1 MSGEGYHLKNVI
13 LGQGRRMF
21 MVTVGIVLN
30 AFAVAA
36 FCLPFN
42 ILVGGSTGMGRII
55 AHFTPLSV
63 STAVL
68 IANLILLLAALIFMG
83 KSYAV
88 SIVYGSIMYPVFLG
102 IFEKIPVVHHMVE
115 DPFVSTVC
123 GGILMGVGI
132 GLVIRNGAS
141 LGGSDVIPQIL
152 HKRKKLPI
160 TPVMYGLD
168 VAVLVCQGFLATPNE
183 IILGILLTLTYSVV
197 TDKVLLAGGG
207 QVQFMIF
214 SPKNP
219 EIRKALIEMGFG
231 VTLLHGK
238 TGYYEEEV
246 DVVITIL
253 SVRFMNKVKDRILSI
268 DDKAFMTI
276 GSVREVDGRGFTLSM
291 DA

>member
-1 MSGEGYHLKNVI
+1 ML
-13 LGQGRRMF
+13 L
-21 MVTVGIVLN
+21 VTAGIILN

-36 FCLPFN
+36 FCLPYN
-42 ILVGGSTGMGRII
+42 ILVGGSTGIGRII
-55 AHFTPLSV
+55 AHFTPFSV
-63 STAVL
+63 SAGVLAV
-68 IANLILLLAALIFMG
+68 NLLLLLAALFFLG
-83 KSYAV
+83 KSYAA
-88 SIVYGSIMYPVFLG
+88 SIIYGSVMYPVFLG
-102 IFEKIPVVHHMVE
+102 IFEKIPGIDHLVE
-115 DPFVSTVC
+115 DPFVSTIC
-123 GGILMGVGI
+123 GGLLMGVGI
-132 GLVIRNGAS
+132 GLVIRCGAS
-141 LGGSDVIPQIL
+141 LGGSDVVPQIL
-152 HKRKKLPI
+152 HKKKRLPI

-214 SPKNP
+214 SPKNS

-238 TGYYEEEV
+238 TGYFEEEV
-246 DVVITIL
+246 DVIITIL
-253 SVRFMNKVKDRILSI
+253 SVRFMNKVKDRILKI

-276 GSVREVDGRGFTLSM
+276 GSVREVDGRGFTLSI

>member
-1 MSGEGYHLKNVI
+1 MGKTALY
-13 LGQGRRMF
+13 QGRRLF
-21 MVTVGIVLN
+21 MITLGIALN
-30 AFAVAA
+30 AFAVEA

-42 ILVGGSTGMGRII
+42 ILVGGSTGIGRII
-55 AHFTPLSV
+55 AHFTPVTV
-63 STAVL
+63 STGVL
-68 IANLILLLAALIFMG
+68 AANLVLLLAALIFLG
-83 KSYAV
+83 RSYAV
-88 SIVYGSIMYPVFLG
+88 SIVYGSIMYPFLMGVFERVPG
-102 IFEKIPVVHHMVE
+102 IDHMVE

-132 GLVIRNGAS
+132 GIVIRCGAS

-152 HKRKKLPI
+152 HHRKRLPI

-168 VAVLVCQGFLATPNE
+168 VAVLVAQGFLATPNE

-207 QVQFMIF
+207 QVQIMIF
-214 SPKNP
+214 SPKNS
-219 EIRKALIEMGFG
+219 EIRKAIIDMGFG

-238 TGYYEEEV
+238 TGYCEEEI
-246 DVVITIL
+246 DVLITIL
-253 SVRFMNKVKDRILSI
+253 SVRFMNKVKDRILEI

-276 GSVREVDGRGFTLSM
+276 GSVREVDGRGFTLSV